1 MDTTEI
7 TLIVRSTLRLP
18 EGDVPVSDAEILSAI
33 ADGYKDTAALALC
46 VEETQDVI
54 TTAGERTV
62 PFTGIRVNYVERL
75 DTSPPRGLLRV
86 HPATF
91 GLRPAEGSE
100 PEFWFP
106 WGDVVCLDPVPASA
120 IPLRLYV
127 ADYPV
132 ELAGGPG
139 VAEGDYIFADTSAYD
154 WTDTVA
160 YHWIGMTPG
169 TGGELS
175 DLPPEFRECPILFAL
190 YAVAMKLRAWKA
202 ALQWYNRYILSISRR
217 KAEYIRRVPDRRRDR
232 EIPLSVRRTWNRG
245 GAHGNP

>member
-1 MDTTEI
+1 MDTIEMTAAI
-7 TLIVRSTLRLP
+7 RSGLRLP
-18 EGDVPVSDAEILSAI
+18 DGDVPVSDTEILSAI
-33 ADGYKDTAALALC
+33 HDGYKDTAALALC
-46 VEETQDVI
+46 VEETQDVV

-75 DTSPPRGLLRV
+75 DTVPPRGLLRV

-91 GLRPAEGSE
+91 GLRPAAGSE

-127 ADYPV
+127 ADYPA
-132 ELAGGPG
+132 EAPG
-139 VAEGDYIFADTSAYD
+139 EAEGDYIYADTAAYA

-160 YHWIGMTPG
+160 YHWIRM
-169 TGGELS
+169 TGGELT
-175 DLPPEFRECPILFAL
+175 DLPPEFRECPLYFAF
-190 YAVAMKLRAWKA
+190 YAVALKLRAWKA